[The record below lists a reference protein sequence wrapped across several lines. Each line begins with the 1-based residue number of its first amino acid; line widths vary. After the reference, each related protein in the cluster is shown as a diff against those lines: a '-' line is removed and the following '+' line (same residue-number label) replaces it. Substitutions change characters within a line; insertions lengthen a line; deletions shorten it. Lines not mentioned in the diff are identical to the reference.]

1 MSIFDGKIS
10 YGKYKGEDVTILE
23 GYFGENMER
32 ILKYY
37 LNNDKHKALF
47 TEVYV
52 NKIVFYRY
60 FTLEVYEMFTRI
72 LVEPLITLSFNRKA
86 VRDIVNQLHL
96 SKDLK
101 HMQHTGMEQE
111 TINEAKKYAHNM
123 LNYLNIKRRMNYGIL
138 PHQEILFEEYEF
150 LKFVNNLR
158 GMVLAADPGTGKTFS
173 SLALA
178 EALDVERVIV
188 IAPAG
193 TLETV
198 WVDSITGEMYK
209 KPQKFWLST
218 KKEPY
223 YGERFI
229 ICHYEFMG
237 KLAKMLENDGKRT
250 MFIIDE
256 SHNMNE
262 KGTTRDKN
270 FTALLDSVKPE
281 DVLLLSGTAIKGST
295 MEVSNLL
302 KATDVKFTPKI
313 EEVFEYLY
321 KSPNAFLIDI
331 LPMRYKEISTFVS
344 KGSMG
349 LPPSSTE
356 ELIMKLKNGD
366 YYTLEKITERMR
378 EYGLKQLE
386 HYTNHMDEYMETY
399 TRLRNKATEKAI
411 RKGIITEEDLHEYI
425 DKVELIMRL
434 YVEGGLA
441 DIPKII
447 REVNAFERLA
457 IDPFNK
463 GQDLHDFR
471 NVATIVKYVSWKIQG
486 EILARVVMRTR
497 IDLAIDFA
505 KEMDYKKVLTMT
517 EKKTLFFSAYGEVCE
532 TAYHAISKHTGC
544 GRIYW
549 DYVPDISKTVK
560 AFHKDKNMQALV
572 ATYKSVSAGVPIT
585 AANLTVFFDLPFK
598 TYVYGQAIAR
608 THRLGQDK
616 PCLFLQLLLDT
627 GEKDNINSRNVDI
640 IQLSKDMVE
649 VITQKEVNLEFKK
662 IGGDDD
668 TEVSTED
675 EIELRREEAFNI
687 TEMLGLVGQEQDG
700 VADMLFYDS
709 FMPEEFAYKPKKV
722 KGLMSF

>member
-1 MSIFDGKIS
+1 MSIFDGKIT
-10 YGKYKGEDVTILE
+10 YGKHKGEEVTILE

-37 LNNDKHKALF
+37 LNGDKHKALF
-47 TEVYV
+47 TEVYI

-60 FTLEVYEMFTRI
+60 FTLEVYEMFIRI
-72 LVEPLITLSFNRKA
+72 LAEPLIKLSFNRKA
-86 VRDIVNQLHL
+86 IRDVINQMHL
-96 SKDLK
+96 SNDLK
-101 HMQHTGMEQE
+101 HMQHTGMEEE
-111 TINEAKKYAHNM
+111 TIADAKRFAKNM
-123 LNYLNIKRRMNYGIL
+123 LNYTNIKRRMNFGIL
-138 PHQEILFEEYEF
+138 PHQEIIFEEYEF
-150 LKFVNNLR
+150 LKFINKLR

-178 EALDVERVIV
+178 EALDVDRVVI

-198 WVDSITGEMYK
+198 WVESLTGEMYK
-209 KPQKFWLST
+209 KPQKYWLSIA
-218 KKEPY
+218 KERY
-223 YGERFI
+223 YGEKFI
-229 ICHYEFMG
+229 VCHYEYMG
-237 KLAKMLENDGKRT
+237 KLAKMIEADGKKT
-250 MFIIDE
+250 MIIIDE

-262 KGTTRDKN
+262 KGTARDRN
-270 FTALLDSVKPE
+270 FTELLKTVDPS
-281 DVLLLSGTAIKGST
+281 DVILLSGTAIKGST

-313 EEVFEYLY
+313 ESVFEKLY

-349 LPPSSTE
+349 LPPSHTE
-356 ELIMKLKNGD
+356 DLIMKLKNGD
-366 YYTLEKITERMR
+366 YYTLEKIKDRMK
-378 EYGLKQLE
+378 EYGTQQLE
-386 HYTNHMDEYMETY
+386 LYTTHMDEYMELY
-399 TRLRNKATEKAI
+399 TRLRNKATAKAI
-411 RKGIITEEDLHEYI
+411 KAGVITEDDLHEYI

-434 YVEGGLA
+434 YEEGGLA

-447 REVNAFERLA
+447 RDATAFERLA

-471 NVATIVKYVSWKIQG
+471 NAATIVKYVSWKIQG

-532 TAYHAISKHTGC
+532 TAYHAISKHTKC

-549 DYVPDISKTVK
+549 DYVPDINKTIK
-560 AFHKDKNMQALV
+560 EFHTNPKNQALV

-616 PCLFLQLLLDT
+616 PCLFLQVLLDT

-640 IQLSKDMVE
+640 IQLSKEMVE
-649 VITQKEVNLEFKK
+649 IITQKEVELEFRK
-662 IGGDDD
+662 IGGDDPEVA
-668 TEVSTED
+668 TESDIAT
-675 EIELRREEAFNI
+675 LKEEAYML
-687 TEMLGLVGQEQDG
+687 TEQLGLVGVEQDG
-700 VADMLFYDS
+700 VTDMLFYDKLES
-709 FMPEEFAYKPKKV
+709 SAFDYNPEELKS
-722 KGLMSF
+722 LMSF